1 MKRGDSKTVARREY
15 RDGVELS
22 IVGFGGIVVCG
33 HDPGEAD
40 GIVARAID
48 RGVNYFDVAPSYFE
62 GEAELKL
69 GDALRGRREGVFL
82 ACKTEARDAAG
93 AQAELARS
101 LERAHTDRFDLYQ
114 FHAVTTKADVERIL
128 GPKGAGE
135 TFLKAREAGRV
146 RFLGA
151 SCHSVEAALALMGAF
166 PLDSILFPVNYVCA
180 ANGNFG
186 PQVIEA
192 ARERGIARLALKS
205 LAHTPWA
212 EGEERAFP
220 KCWYRPEGERE
231 AARRSL
237 YYTLSQPITALIPPG
252 DERLFALALDLACD
266 FSPLD
271 RAGQRAVLDSAAG
284 IEPIF
289 RYPSPEAG
297 GFA

>member
-1 MKRGDSKTVARREY
+1 
-15 RDGVELS
+15 
-22 IVGFGGIVVCG
+22 
-33 HDPGEAD
+33 
-40 GIVARAID
+40 
-48 RGVNYFDVAPSYFE
+48 
-62 GEAELKL
+62 
-69 GDALRGRREGVFL
+69 
-82 ACKTEARDAAG
+82 
-93 AQAELARS
+93 
-101 LERAHTDRFDLYQ
+101 
-114 FHAVTTKADVERIL
+114 VTTKADVDRIL

-135 TFLKAREAGRV
+135 AFLKAREAGFV
-146 RFLGA
+146 RWLGA
-151 SCHSVEAALALMGAF
+151 SCHSVEAALALIAAF
-166 PLDSILFPVNYVCA
+166 PLDSILFPINYVCA

-220 KCWYRPEGERE
+220 KCWYRPVGERE

-252 DERLFALALDLACD
+252 DERLFSMALDLACE

-271 RAGQRAVLDSAAG
+271 PAGQGAVLDSAAG

-289 RYPSPEAG
+289 RYPSAEAG